1 MATAVGVGAILGLTG
16 TAAAVTAAAINGAL
30 IGAVV
35 GAATAAVS
43 GGSILKG
50 ALKGA
55 AIGGVSAGFAKGFE
69 ISAAASMP
77 TKATSATPGI
87 GAGATTAAQT
97 ETSAALTGGPLT
109 EGARTALPGTLEGT
123 TGAASG
129 IANVPTPAMASIP
142 KSTGLLSGLSENTAK
157 IYAGVGEGLF
167 KGLGTVGAQI
177 MKSEGDKELAE
188 YQNKMSQN
196 IPAKFQGQVA
206 NITVPE
212 SWKQNWWDKH
222 LNVATYNKNGLLSGV

>member
-87 GAGATTAAQT
+87 GAGA
-97 ETSAALTGGPLT
+97 LTGGPLT

-177 MKSEGDKELAE
+177 MKSEGDTELAE